1 MAEQAI
7 NTVYALGERPD
18 LLCSSLIKN
27 LTRRVFARKCNP
39 LAACQEPKEKDPD
52 ATHFLT
58 QIPQPIHKNSEMKAI
73 LSLDLTSIQSLPGHI
88 VSHYLAGLET
98 PVPILTTGHD

>member
-1 MAEQAI
+1 MKLEC
-7 NTVYALGERPD
+7 VCSVSMCDLGLQVCGQVDDSNSLKRTSAD
-18 LLCSSLIKN
+18 GVSS
-27 LTRRVFARKCNP
+27 
-39 LAACQEPKEKDPD
+39 EMGKDPD